1 MHSLRPREHSYQSR
15 KPRFGIYLLA
25 FCFVFDD
32 NFFFFFS
39 RALLLLL
46 VRKFRRA
53 AIQFH
58 LPFQFICTSLG
69 RAWGALSTAQG
80 ALSTAQ
86 RPADHTALQRR
97 ACSGHC
103 RSSWETRGSKR
114 ACPGRKPFTGRVL
127 LQMKI
132 CNR

>member
-1 MHSLRPREHSYQSR
+1 MHSLRLREHSYQSR

-39 RALLLLL
+39 RALFLLLLL
-46 VRKFRRA
+46 VRKFWRA

-69 RAWGALSTAQG
+69 RAQGALSTAQ
-80 ALSTAQ
+80 STAQ
-86 RPADHTALQRR
+86 RPADHAALQHH
-97 ACSGHC
+97 ACSGHR
-103 RSSWETRGSKR
+103 RSSWETCGSRR
-114 ACPGRKPFTGRVL
+114 ACPAGKTFTGRIL

-132 CNR
+132 YDR